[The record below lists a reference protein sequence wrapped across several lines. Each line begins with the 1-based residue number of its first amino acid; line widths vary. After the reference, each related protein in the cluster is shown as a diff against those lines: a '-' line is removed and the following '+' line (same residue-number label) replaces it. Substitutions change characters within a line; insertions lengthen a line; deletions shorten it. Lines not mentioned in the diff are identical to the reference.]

1 MPSLLDD
8 DDKSAALARYL
19 AAQGH
24 SDDPKVTKLKAPK
37 GRAPK
42 AKAKAAPAR
51 RKKMTPNEY
60 RDAVIEMYK
69 LQHLKPAQD
78 IPEYDVTRITRYP
91 AAPIGAAIG
100 DVRLEMAL
108 KRYGWG
114 MKEQGVTAGDIKLW
128 REHCLGMTTA
138 QLAAFV
144 RVNERTIRNWE
155 DGTSAVPF
163 SMWWM
168 VHCTLQDPAFFLT
181 RPGFHDYYIDY
192 DRQTGEAML
201 RSYTWPDICYTPNQ
215 LYANR
220 AALNEVSRLQVEV
233 ADLKRQVGELTAEN
247 TRLRQ
252 MAKTGAVTAELK
264 AMQAH
269 IADLL
274 SRMHTADVLA
284 FPENETAAEVVPFP
298 LQASA

>member
-8 DDKSAALARYL
+8 DDKAAAFARYN

-24 SDDPKVTKLKAPK
+24 SDDPKVTELKAPK
-37 GRAPK
+37 ARAPK
-42 AKAKAAPAR
+42 AKAAPTR
-51 RKKMTPNEY
+51 RKKLTPTEY

-69 LQHLKPAQD
+69 LQHLKPAED

-100 DVRLEMAL
+100 DMRLQMAL

-128 REHCLGMTTA
+128 REHTMGMTTG
-138 QLAAFV
+138 QLAALV
-144 RVNERTIRNWE
+144 RVNERTVRNWE
-155 DGTSAVPF
+155 NGTSEVPF
-163 SMWWM
+163 SMWWV
-168 VHCTLQDPAFFLT
+168 VHSTLQDPAYFLT

-192 DRQTGEAML
+192 DRETGEPML

-220 AALNEVSRLQVEV
+220 AALNEVTQLQDQVKN
-233 ADLKRQVGELTAEN
+233 LTKQVGELTAEN

-252 MAKTGAVTAELK
+252 MAKTGAVASELK

-284 FPENETAAEVVPFP
+284 FPENETASEVVPFP
-298 LQASA
+298 RQASA